1 MDKSS
6 PYKLTQLTRN
16 GTLDVLDIRPVPA
29 YSDDPLYTIEPQ
41 YLHRPDLLA
50 YDMYGDNRLWWV
62 FAQRNLDVIEDPVY
76 DMVPGTQI
84 YLPDAKKIK
93 ELLGE

>member
-1 MDKSS
+1 MASS
-6 PYKLTQLTRN
+6 PYSKTGFQSN
-16 GTLDVLDIRPVPA
+16 GALDVLTIRPVP
-29 YSDDPLYTIEPQ
+29 SFTDDHLYTIEPQ

-62 FAQRNLDVIEDPVY
+62 FAQRNLDVIEDPYTIWYPV
-76 DMVPGTQI
+76 QI

>member
-1 MDKSS
+1 MASS
-6 PYKLTQLTRN
+6 PYSKTGFQSN
-16 GTLDVLDIRPVPA
+16 GALDVLTIRPVPA
-29 YSDDPLYTIEPQ
+29 CSDDHLYTIEPQ